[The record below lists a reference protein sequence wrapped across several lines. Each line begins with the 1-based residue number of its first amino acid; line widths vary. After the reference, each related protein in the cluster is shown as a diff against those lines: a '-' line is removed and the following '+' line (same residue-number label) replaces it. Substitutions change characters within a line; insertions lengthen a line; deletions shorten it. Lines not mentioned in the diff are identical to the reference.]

1 MSTNFDFLL
10 RDPQFE
16 PFAEA
21 AVSAELV
28 LPISPALCAT
38 ACRTA
43 LEFAVKWVYSVD
55 SSLQKPYEDKLVTLI
70 STEDFKDLIPTG
82 MIAKLDYLR
91 RIGNN
96 ATHNPKGVSK
106 DQAVLGLQN
115 LHSFLDFVAYCYG
128 SNYVETAFDKSLLE
142 VKQVVTV
149 ASATTITPAA
159 EEALDFQTLLD
170 ENLSKREKLTARRAY
185 QLKRGYTVKPM
196 DMTEAQTRKAYID
209 VMLQDAGWQRGTNWV
224 DEYPIN
230 EMPNKSNKGFAD
242 YVLFADNGL
251 PLAVIEAKRTSVNVE
266 KGRQQAVLYAD
277 FLEKKFG
284 QRPIIFMTNG
294 YETRIWSD
302 KYYPERL
309 VSGIYAKR
317 DLEKE
322 FNKMNDRAPLKAV
335 WVSDEISNRYYQK
348 EAIQAVCDAFDQ
360 RNRRKALLVMATGS
374 GKTRTVISL
383 ADVLIR
389 HGWVKNL
396 LFLADRNALVTQAKR
411 AFHNQMPNLS
421 LCNLTEGK
429 GEASA
434 RAVFSTYQTMMNC
447 IDATRDERGDR
458 LFTPGHFDLI
468 IVDEAH
474 RSIYNKYKDIFTY
487 FDALLVGLTATPKDE
502 IDKNTYGIF
511 DLESGVPT
519 YGYEL
524 AQAVQDGYLVDFV
537 SIETALKFMT
547 KGIAYEE
554 LSPEEQEEYENT
566 FANEDG
572 NLPASIDS
580 GALNEWI
587 FNQDT
592 IKKALHILMQHGQR
606 VDFGEKIGKTI
617 IFAKSHKHAEKILEE
632 WNREFPDY
640 PNHYAR
646 VIDNYTNYA
655 QSLIDDFSDKNKM
668 PQIAISVDMLDT
680 GIDVPEILNLVFFK
694 KVLSRAKFWQMIGR
708 GTRTCE
714 GLIDGR
720 DKQQFYIFDLCRNF
734 EFFRL
739 HVKGREAGAM
749 PTLQERVYNTKVEMV
764 YKLQE
769 LSFQSDAL
777 KNYRKELVQDL
788 VAQVKALPRDN
799 FAVKQHLRIIDK
811 YQTEED
817 LAFLTYENTLQIA
830 EHIAPL
836 VLPTGDDI
844 SAARFDMLIYQIEL
858 AMLTEKSSKRAKND
872 VVHKASELTKYG
884 TIPAIAQQQELIEQI
899 VYNDYLERAGIADY
913 EDIRIKLRDLIKY
926 IPENDRVRYDTNFT
940 DDVLSMEWKESQLDN
955 DDLANYKKKVNYYI
969 LQHQDIPV
977 ITKLKGNRPLTS
989 DDVESL
995 ESILWKELGTKEQYD
1010 AQYGKTPLGE
1020 LVRSI
1025 VGLSQKAANEAF
1037 SRFLNDAGLDSGQMY
1052 FVRQI
1057 VNYIVKNGLMK
1068 DLSVLQESP
1077 FTDRGSISELF
1088 NDVTVFMDLRAVIDG
1103 INRNAMVA

>member
-10 RDPQFE
+10 GDPQFE

-21 AVSAELV
+21 AVSAERV
-28 LPISPALCAT
+28 FPISPALCAT

-55 SSLQKPYEDKLVTLI
+55 GSLVKPYEDKLVTLI
-70 STEDFKDLIPTG
+70 STEDFKDLLPAG
-82 MIAKLDYLR
+82 MGAKLNYLR
-91 RIGNN
+91 KVDNN
-96 ATHNPKGVSK
+96 ATHNAKGVSR
-106 DQAVLGLQN
+106 DQAVLALQN

-128 SNYVETAFDKSLLE
+128 ADYAEVAFDKFLLE
-142 VKQVVTV
+142 AKPEPV
-149 ASATTITPAA
+149 AVPVAPPAA
-159 EEALDFQTLLD
+159 EEVDFQTLRD
-170 ENLSKREKLTARRAY
+170 ENFPKREKLTAKRVA
-185 QLKRGYTVKPM
+185 QLKQGYTVKPM

-209 VMLQDAGWQRGTNWV
+209 VMLQDAGWQRGANWV
-224 DEYPIN
+224 DEYPID
-230 EMPNKSNKGFAD
+230 EMPNKSGFGKAD
-242 YVLFADNGL
+242 YVLLGDNGL

-266 KGRQQAVLYAD
+266 KGRQQAKLYAD
-277 FLEKKFG
+277 FLEKKTG

-294 YETRIWSD
+294 YETRMWSD
-302 KYYPERL
+302 KYYPERQ
-309 VSGIYAKR
+309 VSGFYSKR

-322 FNKMNDRAPLKAV
+322 FNKMQGRTPLAAVRVNDA
-335 WVSDEISNRYYQK
+335 ISGRYYQK
-348 EAIQAVCDAFDQ
+348 EAIQSICDAFGE

-411 AFHNQMPNLS
+411 AFHNQLPHLS

-429 GEASA
+429 EESSA

-447 IDATRDERGDR
+447 IDATRDEQGDR

-524 AQAVQDGYLVDFV
+524 SQAVQDGYLVDFV
-537 SIETALKFMT
+537 SIETELKFMT
-547 KGIAYEE
+547 KGIAYDE

-566 FANEDG
+566 FADEEG
-572 NLPASIDS
+572 NLPESIDS
-580 GALNEWI
+580 SALNQWI
-587 FNQDT
+587 FNEDS
-592 IKKALHILMQHGQR
+592 IKKALNILMQHGQR
-606 VDFGEKIGKTI
+606 VEYGEKIGKTI
-617 IFAKSHKHAEKILEE
+617 IFAKNHNHAEKILEV
-632 WNREFPDY
+632 WNKEYPDY

-655 QSLIDDFSDKNKM
+655 QSLIDDFSDQSKL
-668 PQIAISVDMLDT
+668 PQIAISVDMLET

-694 KVLSRAKFWQMIGR
+694 KVMSRAKFWQMIGR
-708 GTRTCE
+708 GTRICE
-714 GLIDGR
+714 GLIDGT

-739 HVKGREAGAM
+739 HAKGKEAGTVA
-749 PTLQERVYNTKVEMV
+749 TLQERTFNTKVEMV

-769 LSFQSDAL
+769 LPFQTEEL
-777 KNYRKELVQDL
+777 QGYRKELVQDL
-788 VAQVKALPRDN
+788 VRQVKALPRDN
-799 FAVKQHLRIIDK
+799 FAVKQHLRFIDK

-817 LAFLTYENTLQIA
+817 FATLTYENTLQVA

-836 VLPTGDDI
+836 VLPTGDDA
-844 SAARFDMLIYQIEL
+844 SAARFDMLVYQIEL
-858 AMLTEKSSKRAKND
+858 AMLAEKSYKRAKND
-872 VVHKASELTKYG
+872 VVRKATELAKYG
-884 TIPAIAQQQELIEQI
+884 TIPAIAEQKELIEQI
-899 VYNDYLERAGIADY
+899 VGNDYLERASIADY
-913 EDIRIKLRDLIKY
+913 EDVRIKLRDLIKF
-926 IPENDRVRYDTNFT
+926 IPEDDRARYDTDFA
-940 DDVLSMEWKESQLDN
+940 DDILSMEWNESQLDN

-969 LQHQDIPV
+969 LQHQSVPAIA
-977 ITKLKGNRPLTS
+977 KLKGNEPLTQ
-989 DDVESL
+989 DDVQSL
-995 ESILWKELGTKEQYD
+995 ENILWNELGTKEQYD

-1025 VGLSQKAANEAF
+1025 VGLSQKAANDAF
-1037 SRFLNDAGLDSGQMY
+1037 SQFLNDAGLDSRQMY

-1057 VNYIVKNGLMK
+1057 VNYIVRNGMMK
-1068 DLSVLQESP
+1068 DLAVLQESP
-1077 FTDRGSISELF
+1077 FTDQGSISELF
-1088 NDVTVFMDLRAVIDG
+1088 DDVAVFMDLRAVIEG
-1103 INRNAMVA
+1103 INRNAVAA

>member
-1 MSTNFDFLL
+1 MYTNFDFLL
-10 RDPQFE
+10 KDPQFDS
-16 PFAEA
+16 FAEA
-21 AVSAELV
+21 AVSAERV

-55 SSLQKPYEDKLVTLI
+55 GSLTMPYDDKLVTLI
-70 STEDFKDLIPTG
+70 STEDFKDLIPPG
-82 MIAKLDYLR
+82 MGMKLNYLR
-91 RIGNN
+91 KVGNN
-96 ATHNPKGVSK
+96 ATHNANGVTR
-106 DQAVLGLQN
+106 DQAVLALQN
-115 LHSFLDFVAYCYG
+115 LHSFMDFVAYCY
-128 SNYVETAFDKSLLE
+128 STDYEEVPFDTSLLDVLSHTAVPVVPLQTEE
-142 VKQVVTV
+142 V
-149 ASATTITPAA
+149 
-159 EEALDFQTLLD
+159 DFQTLLD
-170 ENLSKREKLTARRAY
+170 ENSPKREKLTAKRVH
-185 QLKRGYTVKPM
+185 QLKQGYTVKPM
-196 DMTEAQTRKAYID
+196 DMTEVQTRKAYID
-209 VMLQDAGWQRGTNWV
+209 VMLQDAGWRRDASWV
-224 DEYPIN
+224 DEYPID
-230 EMPNKSNKGFAD
+230 EMPNKSGKGTAD
-242 YVLFADNGL
+242 YVLLGDNGL

-284 QRPIIFMTNG
+284 RRPIIFMTNG
-294 YETRIWSD
+294 YETRIWND

-317 DLEKE
+317 DLEKQ
-322 FNKMNDRAPLKAV
+322 FNIMQSRTTLTAVQSND
-335 WVSDEISNRYYQK
+335 DISNRYYQK
-348 EAIQAVCDAFDQ
+348 EAIQAICDAFGT

-411 AFHNQMPNLS
+411 AFHNLLPNLS

-429 GEASA
+429 EEASA

-447 IDATRDERGDR
+447 IDATRDEQGDR

-502 IDKNTYGIF
+502 IDKNTYEIF

-524 AQAVQDGYLVDFV
+524 TQAVQDGYLVDFV
-537 SIETALKFMT
+537 SVETELKFMAQ
-547 KGIAYEE
+547 GIAYTE
-554 LSPEEQEEYENT
+554 LSPEEQEAYENT
-566 FANEDG
+566 FADENG
-572 NLPASIDS
+572 NMPESIDS
-580 GALNEWI
+580 SALNEWI

-592 IKKALHILMQHGQR
+592 IKKALAVLMQHGQR

-617 IFAKSHKHAEKILEE
+617 IFAKSHKHAEKIMDV

-655 QSLIDDFSDKNKM
+655 QSLIDDFSDRNKL

-714 GLIDGR
+714 KLIDGE
-720 DKQQFYIFDLCRNF
+720 DKQQFTIIDLCGNF
-734 EFFRL
+734 AFFRL
-739 HVKGREAGAM
+739 HARGREAGTV
-749 PTLQERVYNTKVEMV
+749 PTLQERMFNTKVEMV

-769 LSFQSDAL
+769 ITFQTDIL
-777 KNYRKELVQDL
+777 KAYRKELVKDL
-788 VAQVKALPRDN
+788 VTQVKALPRDN
-799 FAVKQHLRIIDK
+799 FAVKQHLRMIDK
-811 YQTEED
+811 YQCED
-817 LAFLTYENTLQIA
+817 DFITLTFEHTLQIT

-836 VLPTGDDI
+836 VLPSGDDI
-844 SAARFDMLIYQIEL
+844 SATRFDILIYQIEL
-858 AMLTEKSSKRAKND
+858 ALLVGKSIKRAKND
-872 VVHKASELTKYG
+872 AIRKASALSKYG
-884 TIPAIAQQQELIEQI
+884 NIPAIAQQQALIEQI
-899 VYNDYLERAGIADY
+899 IHNGLLERAGISDY
-913 EDIRIKLRDLIKY
+913 EDVRVKLRNLIKF
-926 IPENDRVRYDTNFT
+926 IPEDERVRYDTNFT
-940 DDVLSMEWKESQLDN
+940 DDILSIEWNESELDN

-969 LQHQDIPV
+969 LQHQDVPAIA
-977 ITKLKGNRPLTS
+977 KLKGNMPLTS
-989 DDVESL
+989 TDVRSL
-995 ESILWKELGTKEQYD
+995 EHVLWNELGTKEQYN

-1025 VGLSQKAANEAF
+1025 VGLSQQAANEAF
-1037 SRFLNDAGLDSGQMY
+1037 SQFLNDVSLDSQQMF
-1052 FVRQI
+1052 FVRQVI
-1057 VNYIVKNGLMK
+1057 NYIVRNGMMK
-1068 DLSVLQESP
+1068 DLAVLQESP
-1077 FTDRGSISELF
+1077 FTDRGNISELF
-1088 NDVTVFMDLRAVIDG
+1088 DDVTMFMGLRAVIEG
-1103 INRNAMVA
+1103 INRNAVAA

>member
-1 MSTNFDFLL
+1 MRTNFDFLTK
-10 RDPQFE
+10 DPQFE

-21 AVSAELV
+21 AVSAERV

-38 ACRTA
+38 ACRAA

-55 SSLQKPYEDKLVTLI
+55 GSLKKPYEDKLVTLVG
-70 STEDFKDLIPTG
+70 TEDFKDLLPVG
-82 MIAKLDYLR
+82 MMQKLNYLR
-91 RIGNN
+91 KVGNN
-96 ATHNPKGVSK
+96 ATHNAKGVSR
-106 DQAVLGLQN
+106 DQAILALQN
-115 LHSFLDFVAYCYG
+115 LHSFMDFVAYCYG
-128 SNYVETAFDKSLLE
+128 VDYNEVSFDRSLLE
-142 VKQVVTV
+142 EK
-149 ASATTITPAA
+149 PAPVPVIPPEM
-159 EEALDFQTLLD
+159 EEVDFQTLLD
-170 ENLSKREKLTARRAY
+170 ENFPKREKLTAKRVA
-185 QLKRGYTVKPM
+185 QLKQGYTVKPM
-196 DMTEAQTRKAYID
+196 DMTETQTRKAYID
-209 VMLQDAGWQRGTNWV
+209 VMLQDAGWQRGPNWAE
-224 DEYPIN
+224 EYPID
-230 EMPNKSNKGFAD
+230 EMPNKSGKGAAD
-242 YVLFADNGL
+242 YVLLGDNGL

-309 VSGIYAKR
+309 VSGIYSKR
-317 DLEKE
+317 DLEKD
-322 FNKMNDRAPLKAV
+322 FNIMKSRTALNAVRVND
-335 WVSDEISNRYYQK
+335 DISNRYYQK
-348 EAIQAVCDAFDQ
+348 EAIQAICDAFDD

-411 AFHNQMPNLS
+411 AFHNLMPNLS

-429 GEASA
+429 EEASA
-434 RAVFSTYQTMMNC
+434 RAIFSTYQTMMNC
-447 IDATRDERGDR
+447 IDSTRDEQGQR

-524 AQAVQDGYLVDFV
+524 SQAVQDGYLVDFV
-537 SIETALKFMT
+537 SIETELKFMT
-547 KGIAYEE
+547 KGIAYAE

-566 FANEDG
+566 FADEDG
-572 NLPASIDS
+572 NVPENIDS
-580 GALNEWI
+580 SAINEWI

-617 IFAKSHKHAEKILEE
+617 IFAKSHKHAEKIMKV
-632 WNREFPDY
+632 WAQEFSDY
-640 PNHYAR
+640 PSHYAR

-655 QSLIDDFSDKNKM
+655 QSLIDDFSDKNKL

-694 KVLSRAKFWQMIGR
+694 KVMSRGKFWQMIGR

-714 GLIDGR
+714 KLIDGE
-720 DKQQFYIFDLCRNF
+720 DKQRFYIFDLCRNF

-739 HVKGREAGAM
+739 HAKGREAGTVS
-749 PTLQERVYNTKVEMV
+749 TLQERMFNTKVEMV

-769 LSFQSDAL
+769 IGFQTDTL
-777 KNYRKELVQDL
+777 KEYRKVLVQDL
-788 VAQVKALPRDN
+788 AAQVKALPRDN

-811 YQTEED
+811 YQSED
-817 LAFLTYENTLQIA
+817 DFDTLTYENTLQIA

-836 VLPTGDDI
+836 VLPSGDDI

-858 AMLTEKSSKRAKND
+858 AMLAGKSTKRAKND
-872 VVHKASELTKYG
+872 VVRKASELSRYG
-884 TIPAIAQQQELIEQI
+884 NIPAIAQQQELIEQI
-899 VYNDYLERAGIADY
+899 VHNGFLERAGISDY
-913 EDIRIKLRDLIKY
+913 EDVRIKLRDLIKF
-926 IPENDRVRYDTNFT
+926 IPEDERVRYDTNFA
-940 DDVLSMEWKESQLDN
+940 DDILSIEWNESELDN
-955 DDLANYKKKVNYYI
+955 DDLVNYKKKISYYI
-969 LQHQDIPV
+969 LQHQDITA
-977 ITKLKGNRPLTS
+977 IAKLKGNKPLTS
-989 DDVESL
+989 EDVRSL
-995 ESILWKELGTKEQYD
+995 EHILWSELGTKEQYD

-1025 VGLSQKAANEAF
+1025 VGLSQQAANEAF
-1037 SRFLNDAGLDSGQMY
+1037 SRFLNDVAIDSQQMF
-1052 FVRQI
+1052 FVRQV
-1057 VNYIVKNGLMK
+1057 VNYIVRNGMMK
-1068 DLSVLQESP
+1068 DLAVLQESP
-1077 FTDRGSISELF
+1077 FTDMGSISELF
-1088 NDVTVFMDLRAVIDG
+1088 DDATMFMDLRTVIEG

>member
-1 MSTNFDFLL
+1 MRTNFDFLL
-10 RDPQFE
+10 NDPQFE

-21 AVSAELV
+21 AVSAERV

-38 ACRTA
+38 ACRTV

-55 SSLQKPYEDKLVTLI
+55 GSLQKPYEDKLVTLI
-70 STEDFKDLIPTG
+70 STEDFKDLLPYG
-82 MIAKLDYLR
+82 MIQKLDYLR
-91 RIGNN
+91 KVGNN
-96 ATHNPKGVSK
+96 ATHNAKSVSR
-106 DQAVLGLQN
+106 DQAVLALQN

-128 SNYVETAFDKSLLE
+128 TRYIEVTFDKALLE
-142 VKQVVTV
+142 AKPESAVVTV
-149 ASATTITPAA
+149 TRPDAD
-159 EEALDFQTLLD
+159 EVDFPTLLN
-170 ENLSKREKLTARRAY
+170 ENFPKREKLTAKRVQ
-185 QLKRGYTVKPM
+185 QLKQGYTVKPM

-209 VMLQDAGWQRGTNWV
+209 VMLQDTGWQRGPNWI
-224 DEYPIN
+224 DEYPID
-230 EMPNKSNKGFAD
+230 EMPNKSGKGSAD
-242 YVLFADNGL
+242 YVLLGDNGL
-251 PLAVIEAKRTSVNVE
+251 PLAVIEAKRTSINVE
-266 KGRQQAVLYAD
+266 KGRQQAVLYAN
-277 FLEKKFG
+277 FLEKKYG

-302 KYYPERL
+302 KYYPERP

-322 FNKMNDRAPLKAV
+322 FNKIKSRTVLRAV
-335 WVSDEISNRYYQK
+335 RISDELSNRYYQK
-348 EAIQAVCDAFDQ
+348 EAVQAICDAFDE

-383 ADVLIR
+383 VDVLSR
-389 HGWVKNL
+389 QGWVKNL

-411 AFHNQMPNLS
+411 VFHNLMPNLS

-429 GEASA
+429 EEASA

-447 IDATRDERGDR
+447 IDATRDENDNR

-524 AQAVQDGYLVDFV
+524 SQAVQDGYLVDFV
-537 SIETALKFMT
+537 SIETELKFMSE
-547 KGIAYEE
+547 GITYED
-554 LSPEEQEEYENT
+554 LSPEEQEEYEST
-566 FANEDG
+566 FADEDG

-580 GALNEWI
+580 SALNEWI
-587 FNQDT
+587 FNNDT

-606 VDFGEKIGKTI
+606 VAFGEKIGKTI
-617 IFAKSHKHAEKILEE
+617 IFAKNHNHAEKILEV
-632 WNREFPDY
+632 WNREFPSY
-640 PNHYAR
+640 PSHYVR

-655 QSLIDDFSDKNKM
+655 QSIIDDFSDKNKM

-694 KVLSRAKFWQMIGR
+694 KVMSRAKFWQMIGR

-714 GLIDGR
+714 GLIDGG

-739 HVKGREAGAM
+739 HAKGREAGTVS
-749 PTLQERVYNTKVEMV
+749 TLQERMFNIKLEMV

-769 LSFQSDAL
+769 LLYQTDVL
-777 KNYRKELVQDL
+777 KAYRKELVRDL
-788 VAQVKALPRDN
+788 AAHVKALPRDN
-799 FAVKQHLRIIDK
+799 FAVKQHLRVIDK
-811 YQTEED
+811 YQSED
-817 LAFLTYENTLQIA
+817 DFDTLTYENTLQIA

-836 VLPTGDDI
+836 ILPTGDDI
-844 SAARFDMLIYQIEL
+844 AAARFDMLIYQIEL
-858 AMLTEKSSKRAKND
+858 AMLSEKNCKRAKND
-872 VVHKASELTKYG
+872 VVHKATELSKYG
-884 TIPAIAQQQELIEQI
+884 TIPAIARQQELIEQI
-899 VYNDYLERAGIADY
+899 IHNDYLDRAGFADY
-913 EDIRIKLRDLIKY
+913 EDIRLKLRDLIKF
-926 IPENDRVRYDTNFT
+926 IPEIYRVRYDTDFT
-940 DDVLSMEWKESQLDN
+940 DDVLSMEWRESQLDN

-969 LQHQDIPV
+969 LQHQDIPA
-977 ITKLKGNRPLTS
+977 IAKLKGNQPLTS
-989 DDVESL
+989 EDMLSL
-995 ESILWKELGTKEQYD
+995 ERILWNELGTKEQYD
-1010 AQYGKTPLGE
+1010 AQYGKAPLGE

-1037 SRFLNDAGLDSGQMY
+1037 SSFLNDAELDSRQMY
-1052 FVRQI
+1052 FVRQV
-1057 VNYIVKNGLMK
+1057 VNYIVKNGMMK

-1077 FTDRGSISELF
+1077 FTDMGSISELF
-1088 NDVTVFMDLRAVIDG
+1088 NDVAMFINLRTVIES
-1103 INRNAMVA
+1103 INKNTQAA

>member
-1 MSTNFDFLL
+1 MSTNFDFLTK
-10 RDPQFE
+10 DPQFE

-21 AVSAELV
+21 AVSAERV

-55 SSLQKPYEDKLVTLI
+55 CSLVKPYEDKLVTLI
-70 STEDFKDLIPTG
+70 STEDFKDLIPSG

-96 ATHNPKGVSK
+96 ATHNPKGVSR
-106 DQAVLGLQN
+106 DQAVLALQN
-115 LHSFLDFVAYCYG
+115 LHSFLDFVTYCYG
-128 SNYVETAFDKSLLE
+128 TDYTEVPFDKSLLD
-142 VKQVVTV
+142 VL
-149 ASATTITPAA
+149 IHAA
-159 EEALDFQTLLD
+159 EPIAPPAVEEVDFETLLD
-170 ENLSKREKLTARRAY
+170 ENFPKREKLTAKRVA
-185 QLKRGYTVKPM
+185 QLKQGYTVKPM

-209 VMLQDAGWQRGTNWV
+209 VMLQDAGWQRGPNWV
-224 DEYPIN
+224 DEYPID
-230 EMPNKSNKGFAD
+230 EMPNKSGFGKAD
-242 YVLFADNGL
+242 YVLLGDNGL
-251 PLAVIEAKRTSVNVE
+251 PLAVIEAKRTSVSVE

-277 FLEKKFG
+277 FLEKKHG

-302 KYYPERL
+302 KYYPERQ
-309 VSGIYAKR
+309 VSGIYSKR
-317 DLEKE
+317 DLEKL
-322 FNKMNDRAPLKAV
+322 FNIMCDRSQLKAV
-335 WVSDEISNRYYQK
+335 KINDDISNRYYQK
-348 EAIQAVCDAFDQ
+348 EAIQAVCDAFGE

-383 ADVLIR
+383 ADVLIC

-411 AFHNQMPNLS
+411 AFHNQLPNLS

-429 GEASA
+429 EEANA

-447 IDATRDERGDR
+447 IDATRDEKGDR

-468 IVDEAH
+468 VVDEAH

-524 AQAVQDGYLVDFV
+524 SQAVQDGYLVDFV
-537 SIETALKFMT
+537 SIETELKFMT
-547 KGIAYEE
+547 KGIAYDE

-566 FANEDG
+566 FADEDG
-572 NLPASIDS
+572 NLPESIDS
-580 GALNEWI
+580 SALNEWL
-587 FNQDT
+587 FNSDT
-592 IKKALHILMQHGQR
+592 IRKALHTLMQHGQR
-606 VDFGEKIGKTI
+606 VEYGEKIGKTI
-617 IFAKSHKHAEKILEE
+617 IFAKNHNHAEKILEV
-632 WNREFPDY
+632 WNKEFPDY
-640 PNHYAR
+640 PSHYAR

-655 QSLIDDFSDKNKM
+655 QSLIDDFSDKSKM

-694 KVLSRAKFWQMIGR
+694 KVMSRAKFWQMIGR

-714 GLIDGR
+714 GLLDGA
-720 DKQQFYIFDLCRNF
+720 DKPQFYIFDLCGNF
-734 EFFRL
+734 DFFRL
-739 HVKGREAGAM
+739 HAKGKEAGTVA
-749 PTLQERVYNTKVEMV
+749 TLQERMFNTKVEMV

-769 LSFQSDAL
+769 LTFQTEELQS
-777 KNYRKELVQDL
+777 YRKELVQDL
-788 VAQVKALPRDN
+788 VRQVKTLSRDN
-799 FAVKQHLRIIDK
+799 FAVKQHLRVIDK
-811 YQTEED
+811 YLSEADFDT
-817 LAFLTYENTLQIA
+817 LTYENTLQIA

-836 VLPTGDDI
+836 IMPTGDDI

-858 AMLTEKSSKRAKND
+858 AMLAEKSYKRAKND
-872 VVHKASELTKYG
+872 VIRKASELSKYG
-884 TIPAIAQQQELIEQI
+884 TIPAIAEQQEMLDQI
-899 VYNDYLERAGIADY
+899 LHNGLLERAGIADY
-913 EDIRIKLRDLIKY
+913 EDIRTKLRDLIKF
-926 IPENDRVRYDTNFT
+926 IPEDDRVRYDTDFT
-940 DDVLSMEWKESQLDN
+940 DDILSIEWNESQLDN

-969 LQHQDIPV
+969 LQHQSIPA
-977 ITKLKGNRPLTS
+977 IAKLKGNEPLTGE
-989 DDVESL
+989 DVHTL
-995 ESILWKELGTKEQYD
+995 EDILWNELGTKEQYD

-1037 SRFLNDAGLDSGQMY
+1037 SQFLNDAGLDSRQMY

-1057 VNYIVKNGLMK
+1057 VNYIVKNGMMK

-1077 FTDRGSISELF
+1077 FTDQGGISELF
-1088 NDVTVFMDLRAVIDG
+1088 DDVEVFMNLRAVIEK
-1103 INRNAMVA
+1103 INQNAVAA

>member
-1 MSTNFDFLL
+1 MRTNFDFLTK
-10 RDPQFE
+10 DPQFE

-21 AVSAELV
+21 AVSAERV

-55 SSLQKPYEDKLVTLI
+55 GSLVKPYEDKLVTLI
-70 STEDFKDLIPTG
+70 STEDFKDLIPSG

-96 ATHNPKGVSK
+96 AAHNPKGVTH
-106 DQAVLGLQN
+106 DQALLALQN

-128 SNYVETAFDKSLLE
+128 VDYTEMPFDKSLLE
-142 VKQVVTV
+142 QKPEPVAVV
-149 ASATTITPAA
+149 APPAV
-159 EEALDFQTLLD
+159 EEVDFKTLLD
-170 ENLSKREKLTARRAY
+170 ENFSKREKLTAKRVA
-185 QLKRGYTVKPM
+185 QLKQGYTVKPM

-209 VMLQDAGWQRGTNWV
+209 VMLQDAGWHRGPNWV
-224 DEYPIN
+224 DEYPID
-230 EMPNKSNKGFAD
+230 EMPNKSGKGAAD
-242 YVLFADNGL
+242 YVLLGDNGL
-251 PLAVIEAKRTSVNVE
+251 PLAVVEAKRTSVNVE

-277 FLEKKFG
+277 FLEKKHG
-284 QRPIIFMTNG
+284 QRSIIFMTNG
-294 YETRIWSD
+294 YETQIWDD
-302 KYYPERL
+302 KHYPERQ
-309 VSGIYAKR
+309 VSGIFSKR

-322 FNKMNDRAPLKAV
+322 FNILKDRAPLKAV
-335 WVSDEISNRYYQK
+335 RVNDDISNRYYQK
-348 EAIQAVCDAFDQ
+348 EAIQAVCDAFGE

-411 AFHNQMPNLS
+411 AFHNLMPNLS

-429 GEASA
+429 EEANA

-447 IDATRDERGDR
+447 IDATRDEKGDR

-524 AQAVQDGYLVDFV
+524 SQAVRDGYLVDFI

-547 KGIAYEE
+547 QGIAYDE

-566 FANEDG
+566 FADVDG
-572 NLPASIDS
+572 NLPAAIDS
-580 GALNEWI
+580 SALNEWI
-587 FNQDT
+587 FNADT
-592 IKKALHILMQHGQR
+592 IKKALNTLMTHGQR

-617 IFAKSHKHAEKILEE
+617 IFAKNHNHAEKILAV
-632 WNREFPDY
+632 WNQEYPDY
-640 PNHYAR
+640 PVHYAR

-655 QSLIDDFSDKNKM
+655 QSLIDHFSDKSKL

-694 KVLSRAKFWQMIGR
+694 KVMSRAKFWQMIGR
-708 GTRTCE
+708 GTRICE
-714 GLIDGR
+714 GLLDGK
-720 DKQQFYIFDLCRNF
+720 DKEQFYIFDLCGNF

-739 HVKGREAGAM
+739 HAKGREAGTVA
-749 PTLQERVYNTKVEMV
+749 TLQERTFNTKVEMV

-769 LSFQSDAL
+769 LTFQTDAL
-777 KNYRKELVQDL
+777 QTYRKELVKDL
-788 VAQVKALPRDN
+788 MAQVKALPRDN
-799 FAVKQHLRIIDK
+799 FAVKQHLRVIDK
-811 YQTEED
+811 YQSESDFET
-817 LAFLTYENTLQIA
+817 LTYENTLQIA

-836 VLPTGDDI
+836 VLPSGDDT
-844 SAARFDMLIYQIEL
+844 SAVLFDQLIYQIEL
-858 AMLTEKSSKRAKND
+858 AMLAEKSYKRAKND
-872 VVHKASELTKYG
+872 VLHKADELSKYG
-884 TIPAIAQQQELIEQI
+884 TIPAIVQQKDLLEQI
-899 VYNDYLERAGIADY
+899 LHNDFLERAGIADY
-913 EDIRIKLRDLIKY
+913 EDIRINLRDLIKF
-926 IPENDRVRYDTNFT
+926 IPENDRARYDTDFT
-940 DDVLSMEWKESQLDN
+940 DDILSIEWKESQLDN

-969 LQHQDIPV
+969 LEHQSIPA
-977 ITKLKGNRPLTS
+977 IAKLKGNEPLTS
-989 DDVESL
+989 EDVRSL
-995 ESILWKELGTKEQYD
+995 ENILWNELGTKEQYD

-1025 VGLSQKAANEAF
+1025 IGLDHKAANEAF
-1037 SRFLNDAGLDSGQMY
+1037 SSFLNDAELDSRQMH

-1057 VNYIVKNGLMK
+1057 VNYFVKNGMMK

-1077 FTDRGSISELF
+1077 FTDQGSISELF
-1088 NDVTVFMDLRAVIDG
+1088 DDVAVFMDLRSVIER
-1103 INRNAMVA
+1103 INQNAMVA